1 MYVIYCYTQM
11 ISVTIHHKGK
21 AAKSTCNVFY
31 HGIDF
36 AFFHILSPVNCKQKL
51 MGEMIKH

>member
-1 MYVIYCYTQM
+1 M